1 MNTPL
6 TDLLPVPTMQN
17 LHDPSGIGY
26 ADTLDPQVPLSVR
39 VGPYVTIA
47 AGDIIDLYCD
57 NQIALNYTVRDEDL
71 TPETPTFV
79 VLPLSQKFIHPA
91 EITLYYEVTEPIGG
105 VKNQSLTITVPV
117 KLTVPGGTDI
127 NPATPWENE
136 ALAKPVVSPPGII
149 TSAEDVSV
157 EIAPYVNM
165 AIGDDIKLSWHGQFV
180 RMVIMSEAE
189 IGKPVVIQVP
199 KGAIEYA
206 GSSDMIEVRYEIRD
220 VVNNWSRWSLPT
232 YTRVEIGKDML
243 PAPVA
248 PQAPNM
254 ELDLETLAGA
264 PVQILVLSN
273 PQVAKGDEVML
284 SVERET
290 GSGMP
295 LPTYRTEK
303 IVQNPLGFLDFSIPN
318 ELFQPISQGRARVKY
333 RVLKATG
340 QVLLSKNLPL
350 KITGNMMTL
359 DAPRIPVAEQ
369 NEGVL
374 DPTAKNVLVEVPPY
388 YFMLPGQDVDL
399 VWMGKTAGGANVMHE
414 ERKNLSNSDIG
425 NTLEYAIPDTKVSAL
440 AGGSLQV
447 YYTITSFERE
457 FFKSPVL
464 NVLVGDDTGVSFA
477 APSIDELDD
486 SGLLDPANIALE
498 ATVRIARYP
507 GMAENDKVTLYWDG
521 QGSSGSYSD
530 FTVINS
536 GTVSREVVF
545 RVNKRYVEANT
556 NSAVSTW
563 YEVDRGTQKFV
574 SSQLRFRVGSME
586 YVPLPRPVIKEAV
599 GDTLDPADAPKGA
612 TVLIA
617 ASANLESGD
626 VVEIRWEGPKGSD
639 TQKTVIGAADAGRE
653 LSVVFAS
660 QLVHINDGQ
669 TVDVSYAVQR
679 AGGLQQSDVVSLQVL
694 SAVLEL
700 PAPTMDSVTADGI
713 LRPSLIPE
721 TGAIVRVNYRNMA
734 SDDQV
739 AVFWSGVTTYTP
751 PAQVVGDQ
759 PALVFNVPKA
769 HIDAA
774 EGSPA
779 KVSYQV
785 IRNGVTRPS
794 EELSLNVLKGLEFDT
809 SPVTLG
815 GKIYLLPGHPELLPA
830 FPNGTTVK
838 RVAAGGTPPYT
849 YASSMP
855 KVAHVDASG
864 LVSVRSKG
872 GAIITATD
880 ALGERKSFTV
890 SVTGVI
896 ECHGVGSGN
905 LTQVS
910 NAASR
915 IGARIP
921 SIHELIEIY
930 NAYGNRWPM
939 GNANYWS
946 STVAKNVF
954 GAKWYYVKNLNT
966 GQDFKLLH
974 INNSLGVAIR

>member
-1 MNTPL
+1 MNTPF
-6 TDLLPVPTMQN
+6 TDLLPVPAMQN

-57 NQIALNYTVRDEDL
+57 NQLALNYTVRDEDL

-79 VLPLSQKFIHPA
+79 VLPLDQKFIHPK

-105 VKNQSLTITVPV
+105 VKNQSHPITVPV
-117 KLTVPGGTDI
+117 KITVPGGADI

-136 ALAKPVVSPPGII
+136 ALAKPIVSPPGII
-149 TSAEDVSV
+149 TSPEGVSV

-165 AIGDDIKLSWHGQFV
+165 AVGDDVKLSWHGQFI

-189 IGKPVVIQVP
+189 IGKPVIIQVP
-199 KGAIEYA
+199 KSAIEFA

-232 YTRVEIGKDML
+232 YAQVEIGQDTL

-248 PQAPNM
+248 PQAPDM
-254 ELDLETLAGA
+254 ELDLEKLNGS

-273 PQVAKGDEVML
+273 PQIAKNDEVML

-295 LPTYRTEK
+295 LPTYRTTK
-303 IVQNPLGFLDFSIPN
+303 VVQNPYGFLDFSLQN
-318 ELFQPISQGRARVKY
+318 DLFQPISQGRARIKY
-333 RVLKATG
+333 RVMKTTG
-340 QVLLSKNLPL
+340 QALVSKNLPL
-350 KITGNMMTL
+350 KIIGQMMEL
-359 DAPRIPVAEQ
+359 DPPRIPVAEQ

-374 DPTAKNVLVEVPPY
+374 DPTAHNVLVEVPPY
-388 YFMLPGQDVDL
+388 YFMLPGHDVNL

-414 ERKNLSNSDIG
+414 ERKNLSYGDIG
-425 NTLEYAIPDTKVSAL
+425 NTLQYAIPDMKVSPL
-440 AGGSLQV
+440 AGGSLEV
-447 YYTITSFERE
+447 YYTVTSFERE

-464 NVLVGDDTGVSFA
+464 NVLVGDDTGVSFP
-477 APSIDELDD
+477 APSIDELDS
-486 SGLLDPANIALE
+486 SGVLDPATIALE
-498 ATVRIARYP
+498 ATLRIARYP
-507 GMAENDKVTLYWDG
+507 GMAVNDRVTLHWDG

-536 GTVSREVVF
+536 GTVSREVIF
-545 RVNKRYVEANT
+545 RVNKRVVEANT
-556 NSAVSTW
+556 NSEVTAW

-574 SSQLRFRVGSME
+574 SAQLRFRVGTMV
-586 YVPLPRPVIKEAV
+586 YAPLPNPTVKEAK
-599 GDTLDPADAPKGA
+599 GDTLDPADAPNGA

-617 ASANLESGD
+617 SGANLEAGDIVETRWSGP
-626 VVEIRWEGPKGSD
+626 RGSG
-639 TQKTVIGAADAGRE
+639 TKNNVITAEEAFRE

-660 QLVHINDGQ
+660 QLVSANDGQ
-669 TVDVSYAVQR
+669 TVNVSYTVQR
-679 AGGLQQSDVVSLQVL
+679 AGGVQQSEVVSLQIM
-694 SAVLEL
+694 SSVLEL
-700 PAPTMDSVTADGI
+700 PAPAMDSVGADGI
-713 LRPSLIPE
+713 LRPALIPE
-721 TGAIVRVNYRNMA
+721 SGATVRVSYRNMA
-734 SDDQV
+734 PEDRV
-739 AVFWSGVTTYTP
+739 TARWSSVSTFDTAT
-751 PAQVVGDQ
+751 QTVGDQ
-759 PALVFNVPKA
+759 HTLVFNVPKA
-769 HIDAA
+769 QISAA

-779 KVSYQV
+779 TVSYEV
-785 IRNGVTRPS
+785 IRNGIPRRS

-809 SPVTLG
+809 SPATLG
-815 GKIYLLPGHPELLPA
+815 GKIYLLPAHPELLPV
-830 FPNGTTVK
+830 FPTGTTIK
-838 RVAAGGTPPYT
+838 RVAAGGKPPYT
-849 YASSMP
+849 YSSSMP
-855 KVAHVDASG
+855 NVAHVDSTG
-864 LVSVRSKG
+864 LVSVRSRG

-880 ALGERKSFTV
+880 ATGESKSFTV

-905 LTQVS
+905 YTQMS
-910 NAASR
+910 NAAQR
-915 IGARIP
+915 IGGRIP

-966 GQDFKLLH
+966 GKDYKLLH
-974 INNSLGVAIR
+974 INSSLGVAIR